1 MKKLI
6 CFLLLIC
13 ALTLALSSCDFDLG
27 LMPSIEIS
35 EDGYW
40 VINGEKT
47 DVKAEGEKGEKGDKG
62 DNGKD
67 AVGTPS
73 KPTTFTVTFDTQ
85 CSLEIPSQE
94 VACGMKATEPTVPKR
109 SGYKFEGWFV
119 GDEKWSFI
127 GYSVTE
133 NITLTAKWTI
143 DTAGDVYEG
152 TRPVP
157 LPNS

>member
-6 CFLLLIC
+6 SILIIIC

-27 LMPSIEIS
+27 LKPSIGIS

-40 VINGEKT
+40 VIDGEKT

-67 AVGTPS
+67 AVSAPS
-73 KPTTFTVTFDTQ
+73 EPTTFTVTFDTQ
-85 CSLEIPSQE
+85 CSIEIPSQE
-94 VACGMKATEPTVPKR
+94 VVCGMKATEPDMPKR
-109 SGYKFEGWFV
+109 TDYNFDGWYV

-133 NITLTAKWTI
+133 DITLTAKWTAT
-143 DTAGDVYEG
+143 DS
-152 TRPVP
+152 RPIR